1 MPAELTFLPVALY
14 PWFIFFGVRYCAR
27 YELYPPNK
35 RGQLFFKLFY
45 AFSIFGYPA
54 LLCLSV
60 FHLLPRNESD
70 DSGNLAGYLMTVLW
84 FSHNYMFYEAV
95 ITHIQSLRLEI
106 HLAAEKL
113 DDSWFQDPSVTE
125 QSLNQKM
132 NKIKET
138 HDLWNPYPRVTKRPA
153 TYMSWE
159 EVKEYRAV
167 ELAQERLA
175 NRGQRKS

>member
-1 MPAELTFLPVALY
+1 MSAELKFLPVALY
-14 PWFIFFGVRYCAR
+14 PLFAFFGVRYMAR
-27 YELYPPNK
+27 YEFYPRTK
-35 RGQLFFKLFY
+35 RSDLIYRIFFTFTV
-45 AFSIFGYPA
+45 FVYPA
-54 LLCLSV
+54 LLSLPV
-60 FHLLPRNESD
+60 YHLIPEDESA
-70 DSGNLAGYLMTVLW
+70 NLATSMVGLLW
-84 FSHNYMFYEAV
+84 MSHNFVFYEAV
-95 ITHIQSLRLEI
+95 IAYVQSLRWEI

-113 DDSWFQDPSVTE
+113 DDSWFQDFSITE

-138 HDLWNPYPRVTKRPA
+138 HDLWHPYPCVTKRPA

-167 ELAQERLA
+167 ALAQERLA